1 MVQRITVFSLGLE
14 TGSRIMLP
22 MPFSTMP
29 DAKTVGAGD
38 EAWLKPGWF
47 AALLAVLTLA
57 AYPQVFLGFQ
67 TFVYRDFGLFSY
79 PIAHYFRESFWR
91 GELPLWNPLNNC
103 GTPFL
108 AQWNTQVLYPPAL
121 FYLLFPL
128 SWSLGVFCLLHLF
141 WGGLGMFFLA
151 RHWTQNQLAAAFA
164 GIVFAFNGLMLS
176 SLVWPAT
183 IAGLA
188 WMPWVVWLTERAGRE
203 GGRTLVLAAMAGAL
217 QMLSGGAEAIL
228 LTWVWLGASTLLAL
242 IRSDSIAEPCGGD
255 APSPNV
261 GATPSSR
268 EAKNNE
274 LDLSVGSGDEASPSP
289 SATGRRSHASRGKIL
304 WRTGLVVLLISGL
317 AAAQLLPFFDLLDHS
332 RREQSISAAL
342 WPMPPSGWANFFV
355 PLFHCRSFQG
365 VFMQDGQSW
374 INSYYV
380 GVATVVL
387 ALGAMWRVPR
397 GRVWLL
403 AALMGFCL
411 VLALG
416 DATPVYG
423 WLTRQVSVA
432 GLMRFPVKFVI
443 LPVFILPLLAAY
455 ALAEKLPDSGGK
467 TIRRDG
473 FQVLVWLATVAL
485 VSGILWWHWRSG
497 PAGADRTAVLW
508 NGLARA
514 AFFTA
519 IAGGWWFAGRISAPS
534 SRRLWQLL
542 LLLLVWLDLYQH
554 APRPQT
560 VNRSIYQPGLPRPLP
575 AARLGE
581 GRALV
586 PATTSF
592 EFGHLFLADVTADY
606 LGRRFML
613 ACDCNLLDNLPTC
626 DGFFPLC
633 LSRYAA
639 LYYNYANNSTADP
652 LLDFLGVSESL
663 TALTNRCEWS
673 PRATAMPLL
682 TGGQKPLFT
691 DDLTAVHT
699 LTNANFNP
707 RREVCLPEEAKSFI
721 AASNAVVVKIES
733 PKFSA
738 QRIEAG
744 VESPAPALLVVAQ
757 IYHHPWRAYVDGRPT
772 RLWPANYAFQAFEI
786 PPGAHHVK
794 LVYEDRRFQLGAII
808 SLATLAGCLIFIAGR
823 GPGGCQSGKLQR
835 SERSNPK
842 TDASRDGRSGAEQCR
857 LG

>member
-1 MVQRITVFSLGLE
+1 
-14 TGSRIMLP
+14 MLP
-22 MPFSTMP
+22 MAFSTMP
-29 DAKTVGAGD
+29 DAKTAGAAD
-38 EAWLKPGWF
+38 DAWLKPGWF

-57 AYPQVFLGFQ
+57 AYPQVLLGFQ

-151 RHWTQNQLAAAFA
+151 RQWTQNHLAAAFA

-176 SLVWPAT
+176 SLIWPAT

-203 GGRTLVLAAMAGAL
+203 GGRTLVLAAIAGAL

-228 LTWVWLGASTLLAL
+228 LTWAWLGASTLLAC
-242 IRSDSIAEPCGGD
+242 IRGD
-255 APSPNV
+255 GP
-261 GATPSSR
+261 
-268 EAKNNE
+268 
-274 LDLSVGSGDEASPSP
+274 
-289 SATGRRSHASRGKIL
+289 RGKIL

-317 AAAQLLPFFDLLDHS
+317 AAAQLLPFFDLLDYS
-332 RREQSISAAL
+332 RRQQSISAAL
-342 WPMPPSGWANFFV
+342 WPMPPTGWANFFV

-365 VFMQDGQSW
+365 VFMQDGQAW

-387 ALGAMWRVPR
+387 ALGAMGRVRR

-403 AALMGFCL
+403 ASLMGFCL

-423 WLTRQVSVA
+423 WLTRHFSVV

-443 LPVFILPLLAAY
+443 LPVFVLPLLAAY
-455 ALAEKLPDSGGK
+455 SLTETRPAAGGEAG
-467 TIRRDG
+467 RRGG
-473 FQVLVWLATVAL
+473 FRVLIWLATVAL
-485 VSGILWWHWRSG
+485 VLGILWWHWRSC
-497 PAGADRTAVLW
+497 PASDDRTAILW

-514 AFFTA
+514 GFFTA
-519 IAGGWWFAGRISAPS
+519 IAGGWWFSGRIHGRLP
-534 SRRLWQLL
+534 RRLWQLL

-554 APRPQT
+554 APRPQM
-560 VNRSIYQPGLPRPLP
+560 VNRSIYQPGLSRPLP
-575 AARLGE
+575 APRPGE
-581 GRALV
+581 GRALI
-586 PATTSF
+586 PSTTSY
-592 EFGHLFLADVTADY
+592 EFSHLVLADVTADY
-606 LGRRFML
+606 LGRRFIL
-613 ACDCNLLDNLPTC
+613 SCDCNLLDNLPIC

-652 LLDFLGVSESL
+652 LLDFLGVSQTL
-663 TALTNRCEWS
+663 TALTNRCEWT
-673 PRATAMPLL
+673 PRATALPLL
-682 TGGQKPLFT
+682 TGGQKPLFA
-691 DDLTAVHT
+691 DDLTAVQT

-707 RREVCLPEEAKSFI
+707 RREVCLPAEAQALIS
-721 AASNAVVVKIES
+721 ATNATVVKIAS

-738 QRIEAG
+738 QRIEAD
-744 VESPAPALLVVAQ
+744 VEASAPALLLVAQ
-757 IYHHPWRAYVDGRPT
+757 IYYHPWRAYVDGRPT
-772 RLWPANYAFQAFEI
+772 RLWPANYAFQAFAI

-808 SLATLAGCLIFIAGR
+808 SLVTLAGCLIFMAGHGAAGR
-823 GPGGCQSGKLQR
+823 RTGKAR
-835 SERSNPK
+835 
-842 TDASRDGRSGAEQCR
+842 
-857 LG
+857 